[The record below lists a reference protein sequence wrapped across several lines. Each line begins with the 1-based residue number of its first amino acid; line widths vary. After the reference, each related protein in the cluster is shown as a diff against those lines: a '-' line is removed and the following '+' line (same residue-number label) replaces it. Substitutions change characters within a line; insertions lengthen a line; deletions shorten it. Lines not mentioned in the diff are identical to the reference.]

1 MDNIWLDFFCES
13 TICENY
19 FASKNVPTPL
29 LLLLL
34 FHSPSLG
41 FPYIHIYIYIYREK
55 PEKPRFCR
63 YTFLNFSSRR
73 AHLCVRNALY
83 FEAGLH
89 ILVPVPYPVAAAML
103 LLNMHKFPFCTGL
116 LHLHLLFICRWEYW
130 NCYQWITDSSQ
141 HRELVFRWATWSRIF
156 GLRCGW
162 IPLPRLGEGGSWR
175 TLYLDLSIWECIQDI
190 QDMQAG
196 CG

>member
-1 MDNIWLDFFCES
+1 MPQIQTHIWARTWEYEYKYIYVYMDNIWLDFFCES

-41 FPYIHIYIYIYREK
+41 SPYIYIYRHK
-55 PEKPRFCR
+55 PPEKPRFCR
-63 YTFLNFSSRR
+63 HTFLNFSSRR

-130 NCYQWITDSSQ
+130 NCYQ
-141 HRELVFRWATWSRIF
+141 
-156 GLRCGW
+156 
-162 IPLPRLGEGGSWR
+162 
-175 TLYLDLSIWECIQDI
+175 
-190 QDMQAG
+190 
-196 CG
+196 